1 LNNKK
6 EGKKM
11 SKKLHFQRYIFVFSI
26 VLLAIVYGSTAMAV
40 TTTAKPKPL
49 SPQTIKP
56 AGVQQIQFSRLDHG
70 NVILLPAVLKIR
82 YGQNVLELPQGGN
95 GVINIPENSN
105 LIDSQGK
112 VTVMIEYTLKNTTA
126 KRFSFNSLLR
136 YNAVSITSDQ
146 VTLVSNRSK
155 TITKTVKLQ
164 STSDRKSIIIQ
175 GPVGISDD
183 THIIFFNAI
192 LWVRIYA
199 L

>member
-1 LNNKK
+1 
-6 EGKKM
+6 M

-146 VTLVSNRSK
+146 VTLFSNRSK